1 MVPLDEEDDVAPE
14 SGDVGTHHPDVP
26 GGECAVCGDEATE
39 TAYFA
44 KSY

>member
-1 MVPLDEEDDVAPE
+1 MVPFHADDE
-14 SGDVGTHHPDVP
+14 P
-26 GGECAVCGDEATE
+26 GELVHEGEECAVCGESAVE